1 MNTEQSG
8 RGVGRYGDELAES
21 ISMMLG
27 PMLNRYRQNIDK
39 LVQPYGFSAGQVP
52 LILLL
57 SERDGQTQKELA
69 RQMEVTPASLTSM
82 LGRVEKTGLV
92 VRRRSD
98 TDHRTIHVHLTV
110 RGRNASKR
118 LGAIIRF
125 VNARNLAGFRT
136 EEKILF
142 QRFMVQMD
150 DNMKTH
156 REELD
161 LLDEQDYML
170 VQFREARKKA
180 GVTPASAQEADEL
193 L

>member
-1 MNTEQSG
+1 MADAARS
-8 RGVGRYGDELAES
+8 VSRYGDDLAES

-92 VRRRSD
+92 LRRRSD

-110 RGRNASKR
+110 RGRNAGKR
-118 LGAIIRF
+118 LNAIIRF

-156 REELD
+156 RQELD
-161 LLDEQDYML
+161 NLNEQDYML
-170 VQFREARKKA
+170 VQFREAKKKA
-180 GVTPASAQEADEL
+180 GTTPASAQEADEL